1 MNPDTP
7 PVEAP
12 ETSKGGAR
20 HEIKHEVAELVKL
33 VALFLA
39 IFIGLKA
46 FVLEGYEV
54 QGPSMSPTLEDRE
67 RILVWKLP
75 HKLHQL
81 SLFSWLEP
89 FDRSDIVVFNSS
101 VEPNKRYIKRVVA
114 KGPAPERNNT
124 VEAGTVGAAEPEP
137 KPAVTV
143 TYEEGRIFV
152 NETQIN
158 EPYLADDER
167 DSYERR
173 DPVKLGP
180 GQYYVL
186 GDHRSVSKDSRSFG
200 AIDDHQIIGEAVF
213 RFWPPSRFGII
224 RDER

>member
-1 MNPDTP
+1 
-7 PVEAP
+7 
-12 ETSKGGAR
+12 
-20 HEIKHEVAELVKL
+20 
-33 VALFLA
+33 
-39 IFIGLKA
+39 
-46 FVLEGYEV
+46 
-54 QGPSMSPTLEDRE
+54 MSPTLEDRE

-137 KPAVTV
+137 TPAVTV